1 MGRIASQGLDV
12 SRAPTH
18 SLHVPHPPKQQ
29 LSLFAQPDPLEERF
43 ASLRELAS
51 RLPENVRFGTSSW
64 SFPGWSGIVF
74 PEKYPKT
81 FLAQHGLPL
90 YVRHPLLRTVGIDRG
105 YYAPV
110 PREDLRHYAS
120 QLPRDFPTVAKAPGI
135 YTSPIHTGHG
145 SAPKG
150 SPNPAFLDAKSFTET
165 VARPFLSDFRDH
177 TAAIVLEFP
186 PMPPSARLHADAFAS
201 RLDSFLEKI
210 PSELPCC
217 VELRNPEL
225 LTPAYAQVLRHRRVA
240 HVFNYWTA
248 MPMPLDQLP
257 VAPLDSAPFVV
268 LRLMLRPGTRYED
281 RKAAFA
287 PFDRIMDPDPRMH
300 TEVLSLIEMAR
311 ALRRVVLVL
320 VNNKAEGSA
329 PLTIEHLARRIPAT

>member
-1 MGRIASQGLDV
+1 
-12 SRAPTH
+12 
-18 SLHVPHPPKQQ
+18 LHK
-29 LSLFAQPDPLEERF
+29 D
-43 ASLRELAS
+43 
-51 RLPENVRFGTSSW
+51 VRFGTSSW
-64 SFPGWSGIVF
+64 SFPGWGGIVF
-74 PEKYPKT
+74 PEKCTKT
-81 FLAQHGLPL
+81 FLARDGLPL

-105 YYAPV
+105 YYAPIPV
-110 PREDLRHYAS
+110 EDLRRYAS
-120 QLPRDFPTVAKAPGI
+120 QLPERFPTVAKAPGI
-135 YTSPIHTGHG
+135 YTTPFHTGHG
-145 SAPKG
+145 GAPKG
-150 SPNPAFLDAKSFTET
+150 SPNPAFLDAKSFTDT

-186 PMPPSARLHADAFAS
+186 PMPPSVRLHADAFAS
-201 RLDSFLEKI
+201 RLDSFLEEI

-225 LTPAYAQVLRHRRVA
+225 LTPAYAQVLTHRRVA

-257 VAPLDSAPFVV
+257 IAPLDSAPFVV

-287 PFDRIMDPDPRMH
+287 PFDRIVDPDPRMH
-300 TEVLSLIEMAR
+300 EEVLSLAEMAR
-311 ALRRVVLVL
+311 ALRKVVLVL

-329 PLTIEHLARRIPAT
+329 PLTIEHLARRMLATGCSGTA